1 MKKIINGR
9 RYDTEAAEKVAEAY
23 SNLARNDFGYWEEE
37 LYRKRTGEFFLYGW
51 GGPASR
57 YSKTAGLNSWSGGEK
72 IRPLT
77 IEEAQKWVRR
87 DLRGGHRAGRKE
99 DRGTVAESGC
109 NRPDEAQGGDRWD
122 HFFRVR
128 RAADPPGIKAKEKT
142 GISPVSFFI
151 CRRPAPGTLQ
161 SIPTS

>member
-1 MKKIINGR
+1 MKKIINGK

-57 YSKTAGLNSWSGGEK
+57 YSKTAGLNSWSGCEK

-77 IEEAQKWVRR
+77 IEEAQKWAEENLDGDDYEAIFGEVTELEEKKTVALSLSLAAIDQMKRKAAAEGITFSEYVER
-87 DLRGGHRAGRKE
+87 LILRG
-99 DRGTVAESGC
+99 
-109 NRPDEAQGGDRWD
+109 
-122 HFFRVR
+122 
-128 RAADPPGIKAKEKT
+128 
-142 GISPVSFFI
+142 
-151 CRRPAPGTLQ
+151 
-161 SIPTS
+161 